1 MEKQKEDETM
11 NEQESTLQ
19 VLNDQQAELNA
30 VMSYELGSFNTVEN
44 LYEHLIYEP
53 DKGDS
58 KRTLSAVKATI
69 RNLDSIKENANGLKH
84 MLTHLQEQLENEKSI
99 QNI

>member
-11 NEQESTLQ
+11 NEQENTLQ

-30 VMSYELGSFNTVEN
+30 VMSYELGSFNTVGN

-58 KRTLSAVKATI
+58 KRTLSAVKGT
-69 RNLDSIKENANGLKH
+69 
-84 MLTHLQEQLENEKSI
+84 
-99 QNI
+99 

>member
-11 NEQESTLQ
+11 NEQENTLQ

-30 VMSYELGSFNTVEN
+30 VMSYELGSFNTVGN

-69 RNLDSIKENANGLKH
+69 RNLDSIKENASGLRRI
-84 MLTHLQEQLENEKSI
+84 LDHLREKIEQ
-99 QNI
+99 

>member
-1 MEKQKEDETM
+1 M
-11 NEQESTLQ
+11 NEQENTLQ

-30 VMSYELGSFNTVEN
+30 VMSYELGSFNTVGN

-84 MLTHLQEQLENEKSI
+84 MLTHLREQLENEKST

>member
-11 NEQESTLQ
+11 NEQENTLQ

-30 VMSYELGSFNTVEN
+30 VMSYELGSFDTVGN

-58 KRTLSAVKATI
+58 KLTLSAVKATI